1 MDSPYLNENNF
12 EIKDFISK
20 KIHNESNSQKK
31 HSDSLNCL
39 MNCTKFKV
47 TLHITQKPSNGKDNI
62 YFMQKE
68 KFSPL
73 FFYDI
78 PSNKIIDE
86 IQSKNEAQKLLN
98 ITQKIKTENDV
109 IDKYEQNKKNKM
121 LLFNYIKFP
130 LINSNSDNNNNKLST
145 LIILDDGANDFISN
159 FSTDS
164 SFIYHQ
170 TCCISLTINNIKSEF
185 LFSLSD
191 IKDCKE
197 IKIKLNGTVHEQPL
211 FDKEIICYLSP
222 ELINNSIKERM
233 EIYSHCDNIENLL
246 GKYFFTKLNDN
257 NYNNIG
263 ILFSLKKK
271 SATSKLTYDKEYLK
285 TDRYLINKIFL
296 FMDIWLNDNNKKI
309 KYNTFSSTNTSSHM
323 IFNYNYKFD
332 DKNKIIN
339 NLNSYQNENDYNY
352 PNYLYNFDNK
362 PNNEI
367 SNKYNIDN
375 NDNNDNND
383 ELSSKIEYNDIN
395 RIYINNRKNLYN
407 DSDIFG
413 SNEYSINN
421 DNNILDYSLYN
432 YYFNP
437 DYLNYND
444 NDNYNEKSSD
454 LNILIHLIQNY
465 EKYKESEEQK
475 LPQELNNDNIKLF
488 SIKETASDNKTYDN
502 HSITTDSEY
511 HNDIFIK
518 RTLFINMN
526 EELIRKLFEKFEE
539 DKCISNYTIAKNM
552 LDINMNLDP
561 NKEKLM
567 SKTNLLDF
575 FDIFKNANQLWL
587 NIPFIDTKGNLHSN
601 SFCPTLSSMMLVIKK
616 NKEIMKNLK
625 HIKSKCKKY
634 EGFAYEKYDQNK
646 KIFKIE
652 FEEIKPVHNR
662 EILYNKIG
670 RIKKIIGET
679 KIKNKD
685 VMIKNSYFSVLWSVK
700 SDLNIKSSFLA
711 YYSFDFKL
719 IGILIIKP
727 DYNQWMTAFS
737 YKLSNYHDYK
747 TDYEKNVQNVKHM
760 FETIPID
767 LDDKRYYSY
776 FKYDY
781 YNYLK
786 SIKNKDN

>member
-332 DKNKIIN
+332 DKNQYKTN
-339 NLNSYQNENDYNY
+339 FNFYPNEIDYNY
-352 PNYLYNFDNK
+352 QNNLYNFENR
-362 PNNEI
+362 PYNEI
-367 SNKYNIDN
+367 SNNLINNIDN
-375 NDNNDNND
+375 NEGSN
-383 ELSSKIEYNDIN
+383 SKIVYNDIN
-395 RIYINNRKNLYN
+395 RIYINNRKKLFDNYDICESMDYSYN
-407 DSDIFG
+407 TDFNKYDYSLSDYNFK
-413 SNEYSINN
+413 
-421 DNNILDYSLYN
+421 LDYSN
-432 YYFNP
+432 F
-437 DYLNYND
+437 
-444 NDNYNEKSSD
+444 NDNYNEKTSD
-454 LNILIHLIQNY
+454 LNILFRLLENY
-465 EKYKESEEQK
+465 QKYKESEEPK
-475 LPQELNNDNIKLF
+475 ISQESDDNINNLYHQ
-488 SIKETASDNKTYDN
+488 KENEYDN
-502 HSITTDSEY
+502 RIKDNHCISEKE
-511 HNDIFIK
+511 NEKNIFVK

-526 EELIRKLFEKFEE
+526 EELLRKLFEQFEE

-552 LDINMNLDP
+552 LDINMNLDS
-561 NKEKLM
+561 NKEKMLL
-567 SKTNLLDF
+567 KTKLTDF
-575 FDIFKNANQLWL
+575 FDIFHNPNKLWL
-587 NIPFIDTKGNLHSN
+587 NIPFIDSRGKLYMNCFS
-601 SFCPTLSSMMLVIKK
+601 PTLSSMLLVIKK
-616 NKEIMKNLK
+616 NKDIKTCLKN
-625 HIKSKCKKY
+625 IKLKCKKY
-634 EGFAYEKYDQNK
+634 RGFSYDTYDQNK
-646 KIFKIE
+646 KLFKIE
-652 FEEIKPVHNR
+652 FEEIKPLHNR
-662 EILYNKIG
+662 EILYKKIG
-670 RIKKIIGET
+670 KLKKIIGDT
-679 KIKNKD
+679 KIRNKD
-685 VMIKNSYFSVLWSVK
+685 IMIKNSYFSVLWSVK
-700 SDLNIKSSFLA
+700 NELNIKSSFLA

-719 IGILIIKP
+719 IGILIINL
-727 DYNQWMTAFS
+727 DYNQWMAAFS
-737 YKLSNYHDYK
+737 YKLTNYHDYK
-747 TDYEKNVQNVKHM
+747 TDYEKNVANVKNM
-760 FETIPID
+760 FKNLAID
-767 LDDKRYYSY
+767 KDDQHCDNY

-786 SIKNKDN
+786 SSKNLQY

>member
-1 MDSPYLNENNF
+1 MYSPSLNENNF

-20 KIHNESNSQKK
+20 KIHNESNPPKK

-39 MNCTKFKV
+39 MNCTQFKV

-62 YFMQKE
+62 YFIKKD

-130 LINSNSDNNNNKLST
+130 LINANSDNNNNKLST

-164 SFIYHQ
+164 SFVYHQ
-170 TCCISLTINNIKSEF
+170 TCCISLTINNTNCDF

-222 ELINNSIKERM
+222 ELIYNSIKERM
-233 EIYSHCDNIENLL
+233 EIYSNNDNVENLL

-271 SATSKLTYDKEYLK
+271 SATSKLSYDKEYLK

-296 FMDIWLNDNNKKI
+296 FMDIWLNDNNKTNKH
-309 KYNTFSSTNTSSHM
+309 NTISSTNTSSYM

-339 NLNSYQNENDYNY
+339 NFNYYQNEIDYNY
-352 PNYLYNFDNK
+352 PNSLYNNENK
-362 PNNEI
+362 QNNEI
-367 SNKYNIDN
+367 SNNFNDDN
-375 NDNNDNND
+375 NDNNVD
-383 ELSSKIEYNDIN
+383 LSSKIVYNDIN

-407 DSDIFG
+407 DSDLFG

-421 DNNILDYSLYN
+421 DNNILDYSLYD
-432 YYFNP
+432 YYFKPN
-437 DYLNYND
+437 YSNYND
-444 NDNYNEKSSD
+444 NDNYNEKASD
-454 LNILIHLIQNY
+454 LYILFRLMENY

-475 LPQELNNDNIKLF
+475 QSQESNNDNLKLF
-488 SIKETASDNKTYDN
+488 NIKETELDNKTYDS
-502 HSITTDSEY
+502 HSITTENDFY
-511 HNDIFIK
+511 NDIFIK

-561 NKEKLM
+561 NKEKLLL
-567 SKTNLLDF
+567 KTSLLDF

-601 SFCPTLSSMMLVIKK
+601 CFFPTLSSMILVIKK

-646 KIFKIE
+646 KLFKIE
-652 FEEIKPVHNR
+652 FEEIKPVHIR
-662 EILYNKIG
+662 EILYNKI
-670 RIKKIIGET
+670 RKIKKIIGET

-685 VMIKNSYFSVLWSVK
+685 VMIKNSYFSVLWTVK
-700 SDLNIKSSFLA
+700 NDLNIKTSFLA

-719 IGILIIKP
+719 IGILIINL
-727 DYNQWMTAFS
+727 DYNKWMTAFS

-747 TDYEKNVQNVKHM
+747 TDYDKNVENVKNM

-767 LDDKRYYSY
+767 LDDKRYYNY

-786 SIKNKDN
+786 SLKNK